1 MYADTIKEEVTRTST
16 KEEQISRVKREREK
30 SRSRSRRRRRDRKRR
45 RSSRSSSR
53 DRKRRRSRSSDGRI
67 YGVGSGKGLRPRR
80 KNEQRHR
87 SLWDIQPGEAAE
99 IGLFDNLPIRFNT
112 TTGDNYQANVL
123 TDRQNRTLYVGNLP
137 LDVKEPEIRDFF
149 NAVMI
154 AAQGP
159 DRKPG
164 ASVVG
169 VFLNLKKRFSFVE
182 FRSPIEA
189 TQAMDLD
196 GLMFRG
202 LALKMGRPPNYN
214 PSRAP
219 KSVPR
224 LNLSRLGIVSNHV
237 PNGPNKLYIGGIPYN
252 LKEPQVRELLETY
265 GPLRGLFLSFDPVTG
280 LTKGYA
286 FATYENESVTDAAI
300 QGLHGLQ
307 IGDRT
312 LVVRRHDAALN
323 QKSDQGSFD
332 TIVKEPKTAR
342 ATTTLCM
349 LQMVTAEDLR
359 DPEEV
364 ADITTDIRTE
374 CQNFGNVLD
383 IVIPAFFPDGKPEP
397 GMGKVWVN
405 FSNLEEAKACRSA
418 LQGRTFAD
426 RTVVVSYYDTEKFG
440 RKEFI

>member
-1 MYADTIKEEVTRTST
+1 M
-16 KEEQISRVKREREK
+16 
-30 SRSRSRRRRRDRKRR
+30 
-45 RSSRSSSR
+45 
-53 DRKRRRSRSSDGRI
+53 
-67 YGVGSGKGLRPRR
+67 GLLD
-80 KNEQRHR
+80 
-87 SLWDIQPGEAAE
+87 S
-99 IGLFDNLPIRFNT
+99 LPIRFNKQ
-112 TTGDNYQANVL
+112 TGENYQANVL

-159 DRKPG
+159 ERKPG

-182 FRSPIEA
+182 FRSAMEA

-219 KSVPR
+219 KQVKR

-286 FATYENESVTDAAI
+286 FATYENEQVTDAAI

-312 LVVRRHDAALN
+312 LVVRRHDAALS
-323 QKSDQGSFD
+323 QKQEQSTLDSVVGE
-332 TIVKEPKTAR
+332 TKAAEE
-342 ATTTLCM
+342 TTSLCM
-349 LQMVTAEDLR
+349 LQMVTPDELH

-364 ADITTDIRTE
+364 GDIMNDIKQE
-374 CQNFGNVLD
+374 CEKFGMVMD
-383 IVIPAFFPDGKPEP
+383 VVIPTFEPDGKPSP
-397 GMGKVWVN
+397 GNGKVYVD
-405 FSNLEEAKACRSA
+405 FQTVQQAAACRKE

-426 RTVVVSYYDTEKFG
+426 RTVVVTFYDTEAFKA
-440 RKEFI
+440 RQFI

>member
-30 SRSRSRRRRRDRKRR
+30 SGSRSRRRRRDRKRR

-67 YGVGSGKGLRPRR
+67 YGVGTGKGLRPRR
-80 KNEQRHR
+80 KNDQRHR
-87 SLWDIQPGEAAE
+87 SLWDIQPTEAEE

-332 TIVKEPKTAR
+332 TIIKEPITAR

-349 LQMVTAEDLR
+349 LQMVTPDDLR

-383 IVIPAFFPDGKPEP
+383 IVIPAFFPGGKAEA

-405 FSNLEEAKACRSA
+405 FSNLEEARACRSA

-426 RTVVVSYYDTEKFG
+426 RTVVVSYYDTEKFS